1 MFSPASMSA
10 CSLSAFLSNPAIG
23 PSRLRAA
30 GQIFPR
36 DEPCEGATG
45 QLMTP
50 VCENALLHV
59 IPHMIPVRFV
69 RESDEA
75 LSPCKHRHP
84 CNSFTA
90 TERIRK
96 NARFFSLRAAVSTS
110 AALSPQRFLQ
120 RVAVKSG
127 PCLDC
132 LVRNNIRSRPAESLI
147 YSPDAA
153 GSKCVAGV
161 ARRQLLMWQ
170 EAADGSEAGTPEV
183 MATT

>member
-69 RESDEA
+69 RESDEVPPA
-75 LSPCKHRHP
+75 STGTPATPSPHRTDKEECSVLQSEGRRVHIGRP
-84 CNSFTA
+84 FPA
-90 TERIRK
+90 TLLAARCRKERTLFR
-96 NARFFSLRAAVSTS
+96 L
-110 AALSPQRFLQ
+110 P
-120 RVAVKSG
+120 G
-127 PCLDC
+127 PKQHS
-132 LVRNNIRSRPAESLI
+132 V
-147 YSPDAA
+147 AA
-153 GSKCVAGV
+153 GRKPDLFARRCWIQMCRGRGEATAVDVAGGG
-161 ARRQLLMWQ
+161 RWI
-170 EAADGSEAGTPEV
+170 GSGHA
-183 MATT
+183 

>member
-96 NARFFSLRAAVSTS
+96 NARFFSLRGRRVHIGRPFPATLLAARCRKERT
-110 AALSPQRFLQ
+110 LFRLP
-120 RVAVKSG
+120 G
-127 PCLDC
+127 PKQHS
-132 LVRNNIRSRPAESLI
+132 V
-147 YSPDAA
+147 AA
-153 GSKCVAGV
+153 GRKPDLF
-161 ARRQLLMWQ
+161 ARRRWIQMCRGRG
-170 EAADGSEAGTPEV
+170 EVVDGPGGGRWIGCFGWHSKS
-183 MATT
+183 